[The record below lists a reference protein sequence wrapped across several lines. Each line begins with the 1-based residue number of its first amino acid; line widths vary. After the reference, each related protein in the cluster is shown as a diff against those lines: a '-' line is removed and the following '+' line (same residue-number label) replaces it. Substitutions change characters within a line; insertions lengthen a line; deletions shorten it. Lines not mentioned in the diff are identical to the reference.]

1 MCSKC
6 YRAYCADQQHENAQ
20 AGEAVKGPMP
30 STAQQLT
37 NADVAEVL
45 AAADAVSKA
54 EKAAEVATE
63 SVTPTAVPT
72 TAASA
77 SSGDDEAKPVQL
89 NTNRCFDCNKKVG
102 LTGFKCR
109 CGYVYC
115 ATHRYAEK
123 HNCFFDYKT
132 AGRQT
137 LANNNPVIAS
147 AKVNKF

>member
-6 YRAYCADQQHENAQ
+6 YRAYCADQERENAQ

-30 STAQQLT
+30 STTQQLT

-54 EKAAEVATE
+54 EKAAEVA
-63 SVTPTAVPT
+63 VGHVPAAAVPT
-72 TAASA
+72 TPAA
-77 SSGDDEAKPVQL
+77 SGDDEAKPVQV

-123 HNCFFDYKT
+123 HNCSFDYKT
-132 AGRQT
+132 VGRQT
-137 LANNNPVIAS
+137 LATNNPVIAS
-147 AKVNKF
+147 AKVDKF

>member
-6 YRAYCADQQHENAQ
+6 YRAYCADQERENGQ
-20 AGEAVKGPMP
+20 AGEPVKSPMP

-54 EKAAEVATE
+54 EKASEVAE
-63 SVTPTAVPT
+63 SVISSPVPT
-72 TAASA
+72 TAASP
-77 SSGDDEAKPVQL
+77 GDDETAKPVQL

-102 LTGFKCR
+102 LTGLKCR

-123 HNCFFDYKT
+123 HSCSYDYKT

-137 LANNNPVIAS
+137 LANNNPVVAS